1 MHSFYSRKHEPVGEI
16 EGFFNSISMMNIN
29 VNIENPSMILEKLQ
43 NPQNQIINVA
53 EA

>member
-1 MHSFYSRKHEPVGEI
+1 
-16 EGFFNSISMMNIN
+16 MMDIN

-43 NPQNQIINVA
+43 NSQNQVINVA